1 MALTSA
7 CSGGLDDFAG
17 HLAVDH
23 MGQRPALVH
32 QQMVHFHAISFLIEN
47 FAQQAVIRL
56 QVNIQFIP
64 AVHPDNP
71 LLGEDDIVADSIHR
85 AMRPEIVSSVIAHKG
100 RQRADI
106 EVPPGAHIREQYR
119 VLAAGHNVRC

>member
-1 MALTSA
+1 M
-7 CSGGLDDFAG
+7 
-17 HLAVDH
+17 
-23 MGQRPALVH
+23 
-32 QQMVHFHAISFLIEN
+32 
-47 FAQQAVIRL
+47 
-56 QVNIQFIP
+56 P

-106 EVPPGAHIREQYR
+106 EVPPGAHIREQHR